1 MLLLIL
7 SAIYVFS
14 GLSVNLLLYKKK
26 GIRNTWLISTGI
38 TLVAWLTLAFI
49 PRNTSISWTD
59 LAWMPI
65 GSTPIQFTLDAISW
79 PICAALGAI
88 LMAFQLTETTRLHMT
103 DYSRIWAGVLA
114 LGGIGILA
122 ISATTP
128 LSLVLIWSALDLVE
142 FVFLLSLIRETH
154 EPQKFIRTYA
164 FRVVGTLLL
173 LSGMIINQQ
182 RSPLI
187 LFESIIPEAGFL
199 LFMAAIFRLGVFSP
213 ISKILI
219 KDKLPQPLIIIVMLL
234 SAATGL
240 VMIARLS
247 GYIVSS
253 GMSLFIGIVASIL
266 ALFSAYQWA
275 SAKNETDGLRF
286 WIFSFAALAV
296 ISSLQGSPVS
306 VVSWGTAMM
315 LSGAILPFYSF
326 RKKWL
331 SLVLLL
337 SFLSIT
343 ILPFTPLIVGLNGI
357 ATTSNLWILTVI
369 LTMALLQFGFLK
381 YLFQERESLEKL
393 DQWVKVIFIAGLFV
407 LLVTH
412 WWIFIKVFP
421 TVQSDLINLNG
432 IPAFIVGVLLFLMHK
447 GILPHKLFT
456 KPLGVIKTRIQR
468 ANSIIEKFLSSK
480 WLRGLPGMIFHGL
493 GSIVDNLTFVFEGA
507 GGILWAILLLTLLI
521 SAIQANL
528 AP

>member
-14 GLSVNLLLYKKK
+14 ALSVNLLSYKKK
-26 GIRNTWLISTGI
+26 GIRYTWLISTGI
-38 TLVAWLTLAFI
+38 TLVTWLTLAFI
-49 PRNTSISWTD
+49 PRNTVISWTD
-59 LAWMPI
+59 QAWMPI
-65 GSTPIQFTLDAISW
+65 GSTPIQFTLDTISW

-88 LMAFQLTETTRLHMT
+88 LMAYQLIQTTRLHIT
-103 DYSRIWAGVLA
+103 DDSRIWAGVLA

-122 ISATTP
+122 VSATTP
-128 LSLVLIWSALDLVE
+128 LSLVLIWSTLDLVE
-142 FVFLLSLIRETH
+142 FVFLLSIIKEPH
-154 EPQKFIRTYA
+154 EPQEFIKTYA
-164 FRVVGTLLL
+164 FRIVGTLLL

-182 RSPLI
+182 QSPLI
-187 LFESIIPEAGFL
+187 SFKSIIPEAGFL
-199 LFMAAIFRLGVFSP
+199 LFLAAIFRLGVFSP
-213 ISKILI
+213 ISKILN
-219 KDKLPQPLIIIVMLL
+219 KDKLPQPLITIVMLL

-240 VMIARLS
+240 VVIARLS
-247 GYIVSS
+247 GYIASS
-253 GMSLFIGIVASIL
+253 GMSLLIGIVASIF
-266 ALFSAYQWA
+266 ALFSAYQWV
-275 SAKNETDGLRF
+275 SAKSETDGFRF

-296 ISSLQGSPVS
+296 ISSLQGSPDS
-306 VVSWGTAMM
+306 VVSWGTALM

-331 SLVLLL
+331 SLILLF

-369 LTMALLQFGFLK
+369 PTMALLQFGFLK

-393 DQWVKVIFIAGLFV
+393 DQWVQVTFISGLIV
-407 LLVTH
+407 LFVTH
-412 WWIFIKVFP
+412 WWIFIKDLP
-421 TVQSDLINLNG
+421 TVQSDLINLYG
-432 IPAFIVGVLLFLMHK
+432 IPAFIIGVLLFLMHK
-447 GILPHKLFT
+447 GILPQKLFI
-456 KPLGVIKTRIQR
+456 KPIGVIKTRIQG
-468 ANSIIEKFLSSK
+468 ANTIIEKFLSSK
-480 WLRGLPGMIFHGL
+480 WLRGLPGMIFHAL
-493 GSIVDNLTFVFEGA
+493 GSIVDNLTLVFEGA